1 MAESMDL
8 IERAAARLKKEKPQ
22 TLADMVATFAPKPET
37 LAPPPPSEDHVATG
51 PEVVTLDARR
61 MAAAGLLDWSD
72 EASPVIEELR
82 VIKRR
87 LVQKAFAPGADPR
100 LRLILVTSTKPK
112 EGKTFVA
119 TNLALSMSVEEDYGV
134 LLVEADTRRRTLERN
149 LGVDDRLGLID
160 LIGGP
165 SAKPADLV
173 LRTNIPKLSI
183 LPAGRAREQTS
194 ELFASRRMRDVVD
207 ELSRLYRDRIIIF
220 DGPPCLA
227 SSDPQTLSALVGQIL
242 YVIEAGSTQQAEV
255 EAGLG
260 LLSCPDI
267 SLLLNK
273 SEPALTRGF
282 GNYAFY

>member
-1 MAESMDL
+1 MADSMDL
-8 IERAAARLKKEKPQ
+8 IERAAARLKKDKPQ
-22 TLADMVATFAPKPET
+22 TLADMVATFAPKPEQ
-37 LAPPPPSEDHVATG
+37 APAPSDDHVAAG
-51 PEVVTLDARR
+51 PEIVTLDARR

-72 EASPVIEELR
+72 EGSAVIEELR

-87 LVQKAFAPGADPR
+87 LVQKAFAAGSDPR
-100 LRLILVTSTKPK
+100 LRLMLVTSTKPK

-134 LLVEADTRRRTLERN
+134 LLIEADTKRRTLERN
-149 LGVDDRLGLID
+149 LGVDDRPGLID
-160 LIGGP
+160 LIADP
-165 SAKPADLV
+165 THKVADLV

-183 LPAGRAREQTS
+183 LPAGRTREQTS
-194 ELFASRRMRDVVD
+194 ELFASRRMREVVD

-227 SSDPQTLSALVGQIL
+227 SSDPQTLSGLVGQVL
-242 YVIEAGSTQQAEV
+242 FVIEAGMTQQAEI

-273 SEPALTRGF
+273 SEPSLTRGF